1 MLLADTTFLDVFW
14 WMIVMFFW
22 VMAIWLFI
30 ALIGDVI
37 RRDDLSGWGKAGW
50 ISFMVILPF
59 LGAIIYVIA
68 RPKVT
73 ATDVRIA
80 TRAEAA
86 QQAVAG
92 VSTADELAKL
102 GELRSQ
108 GVLNEREYE
117 DLKRKTLALA

>member
-1 MLLADTTFLDVFW
+1 MVVADTTFLDVFW

-30 ALIGDVI
+30 VLIGDVI
-37 RRDDLSGWGKAGW
+37 RRDDLSGWAKAAW
-50 ISFMVILPF
+50 MIFIVFLPF
-59 LGAIIYVIA
+59 LGAIIYIA
-68 RPKVT
+68 VRPKVT
-73 ATDVRIA
+73 ASDVRMA

-108 GVLNEREYE
+108 GVLDDKEYE
-117 DLKRKTLALA
+117 QLKRKTLALA